1 MSATISHNP
10 TSKALFLAVSLL
22 LVVLLGFIDYATAD
36 LTFLVFDL
44 MPILLATWFVGRW
57 AGLLVSFTSVMS
69 WFVVDVVEVASHL
82 HSVSHYWN
90 ASVKLGFFAIITY
103 LIWSLRQALV
113 REKELAR
120 TDPLTGAANMRAFT
134 ECVVGELERVRR
146 YGFALTLAYIDA
158 DNFKSV
164 NDRFG
169 HSAGD
174 TLLRKVV
181 EALKNNTR
189 ANDSIARLGGDEF
202 AILMPETDESSAM
215 EIVRRIQC
223 LLVSLMQENGWDVTF
238 SIGLITC
245 IEPDLSVDQILKQA
259 DAAMYSVKKLGK
271 NNIKHVE
278 VHGIPK
284 QSASETDSRSGVLNS
299 EP

>member
-1 MSATISHNP
+1 LVSTMNVTMSHSRIS
-10 TSKALFLAVSLL
+10 KVLFLAVSMS

-44 MPILLATWFVGRW
+44 IPILLAAWFVGRW
-57 AGLLVSFTSVMS
+57 AGLLISFASVAS
-69 WFVVDVVEVASHL
+69 WFLVDVIEVASHL

-90 ASVKLGFFAIITY
+90 ATVKLGFFAIVTY
-103 LIWSLRQALV
+103 LIWALKEALL
-113 REKELAR
+113 REKALAR

-134 ECVVGELERVRR
+134 ERVVSELERIRR

-169 HSAGD
+169 HSVGD
-174 TLLRKVV
+174 VLLRKVV
-181 EALKNNTR
+181 ESLKSNVR
-189 ANDSIARLGGDEF
+189 ANDTVARLGGDEF

-215 EIVRRIQC
+215 EIVRRIQR

-238 SIGLITC
+238 SIGVITC
-245 IEPDLSVDQILKQA
+245 IDPGLSVDQILKQV

-271 NNIKHVE
+271 NSIKHMKAHCLPE
-278 VHGIPK
+278 
-284 QSASETDSRSGVLNS
+284 
-299 EP
+299 